1 MLSCNPPVD
10 DFDFADVLTALT
22 EPALINPDARQ
33 LTTDYAKLLPGIV
46 NLPPGERGYPLSA
59 ALILCEPLAS
69 RNTVAAMLEISESA
83 ISRYLHGGRK
93 PTADVAKRAAPVFDE
108 YLHELLVRLEWART
122 ILFADAWTPWDPDT
136 MPQSWLADV
145 SGGNGPLPLRAALQ
159 SSQNLSVYQGML
171 DAGSAYR
178 KRTSECHGHLVREVQ
193 AAKVAI
199 QRQGKP
205 GK

>member
-69 RNTVAAMLEISESA
+69 RNTVAASWKYPRAPSLATYTGAASPPPTLPNA
-83 ISRYLHGGRK
+83 PRRYSMSTCMSCWCGWSGQGRYCSPTPGRPGIPIPCRNHGL
-93 PTADVAKRAAPVFDE
+93 PTCRGERAAALARCPT
-108 YLHELLVRLEWART
+108 EL
-122 ILFADAWTPWDPDT
+122 P
-136 MPQSWLADV
+136 
-145 SGGNGPLPLRAALQ
+145 
-159 SSQNLSVYQGML
+159 NLSVYQGML